1 VDGITH
7 LRRAKEE
14 LASPGSR
21 RIRLRL
27 AVRELW
33 RGLFN
38 YEAWPPRLQRRAA
51 DLVPRLYRGG
61 ATDDAVLNASD
72 GTVAALSDE
81 IEAFCE
87 EAEACDLG
95 GGADADDPE
104 APHVSEAVSTRGR
117 DEGPPRRRTRRPGG
131 RRR

>member
-7 LRRAKEE
+7 LRRARKE

-21 RIRLRL
+21 RVRLRL

-38 YEAWPPRLQRRAA
+38 YEAWPPRLQSRAA

-72 GTVAALSDE
+72 GTVEALSDE

-95 GGADADDPE
+95 GASDIDDPE
-104 APHVSEAVSTRGR
+104 TPPASEARPTRGR
-117 DEGPPRRRTRRPGG
+117 NEGPRRGGTRRSEG

>member
-1 VDGITH
+1 MDGIAH

-14 LASPGSR
+14 LKTPGSR
-21 RIRLRL
+21 RVRLRL

-38 YEAWPPRLQRRAA
+38 YESWPPRLQRRAA
-51 DLVPRLYRGG
+51 DLVPRLYRDG

-81 IEAFCE
+81 IEAFCT

-95 GGADADDPE
+95 GASDEPGPDTPSVSDAGATRNE
-104 APHVSEAVSTRGR
+104 SGGLRRGGTRRSGRRGR
-117 DEGPPRRRTRRPGG
+117 
-131 RRR
+131 